1 MSHSTEF
8 RRALASP
15 PSRPRVDLEVHPL
28 PASDVRRAA
37 ARPQPPRAG
46 GQPAPSNPKR
56 DRKRPRDDFTPE
68 DDEAILRRAAEAA
81 EAKSGQ
87 PWRRAAEKLFP
98 GRGFSDKDL
107 RERYKYLSKRKRVA
121 GLPRSVVEEARFLAR
136 IRVVRLGV
144 EWEGDFPKKVEDEWT
159 PWASFMSMTD
169 VAAALGIKVD
179 AVRSACDVS
188 RGCCAEGAAL
198 PEWERI
204 KHVARGCMRPMWLCE
219 PYEVFDVREAHGQ
232 RLAMREHLCGVSKS
246 DWER

>member
-15 PSRPRVDLEVHPL
+15 PSRPRVDLEEHPL

-107 RERYKYLSKRKRVA
+107 RERYKYLSIRKRA
-121 GLPRSVVEEARFLAR
+121 AMLPRSVVEEARFLAR

-144 EWEGDFPKKVEDEWT
+144 EWEGDFPKKVEDECGNIPMVLVQNKIDLISKAEISSYET
-159 PWASFMSMTD
+159 ERIASDNRMKLYRTSVKEDLNVDLVFQHL
-169 VAAALGIKVD
+169 AENYIKK
-179 AVRSACDVS
+179 VRSTDS
-188 RGCCAEGAAL
+188 IDSGFHSL
-198 PEWERI
+198 NI
-204 KHVARGCMRPMWLCE
+204 
-219 PYEVFDVREAHGQ
+219 
-232 RLAMREHLCGVSKS
+232 GVGVKLFLL
-246 DWER
+246 